1 MKTTALA
8 PLLDIARDLT
18 ASLAAADRYQRLLAA
33 MQRLIPCDAACLLR
47 LEGEAL
53 VPLSAV
59 GLAPEAMV
67 RTYNRG
73 EHPRLD
79 AILATREPVRFAA
92 DSGLPDPFD
101 RLLAGKQGELAD
113 VHACLG
119 CVLMHDNRIV
129 GALTADALDPRAF
142 DGVDLQLLAT
152 FAALAGAAVRTT
164 ALIESLESTAAR
176 RELVAR
182 DLQRTAGQAAGERIL
197 GGSRAVR
204 ALLTELATVAAS
216 DLTVLIT
223 GETGVGKELVARHL
237 HLHSLRGAQPLIQV
251 NCAALPESLAA
262 SELFGHVS
270 GAFTGAARDRA
281 GKFEIADGGT
291 LFLDEVG
298 ELPLSLQPVMLRA
311 IQQGEIQRV
320 GSDRAHRVDVR
331 VIAATN
337 RDLRAAVAAG
347 RFRADLFHRLAVF
360 PVAVPPLRER
370 REDIALLA
378 AHFADST
385 RRRLGAPPV
394 RLGEDAHAALAAADW
409 PGNVRE
415 LENVVSRGVLRAA
428 REGGDPV
435 LVGLRHLDLL
445 PAPVPIDD
453 DAGPEAAAGAV
464 RGALPLRDQVAAF
477 KRARIRAKP
486 SSATTGAGPR
496 PRANWGCSGATCTT
510 WRRGWGCVDRR
521 ELAEGAA
528 VDSIAVVGDNRGDPE
543 PPHVC
548 LRDRHGPSGSRF
560 PPSPRPAGR
569 RRTGTGPGL
578 AWPWPCPAAL
588 PNPTIS
594 ARSRRSVSWK
604 AVCSRPVSP
613 SRPRSSSATGWMT
626 P

>member
-1 MKTTALA
+1 MKNAALA

-270 GAFTGAARDRA
+270 GAFTGAVRDRA

-445 PAPVPIDD
+445 PASVPIDD

-477 KRARIRAKP
+477 KRARISKALERHDGSWA
-486 SSATTGAGPR
+486 AA
-496 PRANWGCSGATCTT
+496 A
-510 WRRGWGCVDRR
+510 R
-521 ELAEGAA
+521 ELGLQ
-528 VDSIAVVGDNRGDPE
+528 RGNL
-543 PPHVC
+543 HNLATRLG
-548 LRDRHGPSGSRF
+548 LR
-560 PPSPRPAGR
+560 
-569 RRTGTGPGL
+569 
-578 AWPWPCPAAL
+578 
-588 PNPTIS
+588 
-594 ARSRRSVSWK
+594 
-604 AVCSRPVSP
+604 
-613 SRPRSSSATGWMT
+613 
-626 P
+626 

>member
-59 GLAPEAMV
+59 GLAPEALV

-79 AILATREPVRFAA
+79 AILGTREPVRFAA

-101 RLLAGKQGELAD
+101 RLLAGKQSELAD

-270 GAFTGAARDRA
+270 GAFTGAVRDRA

-445 PAPVPIDD
+445 PAPVSIDEG
-453 DAGPEAAAGAV
+453 AGPEAAAGAV

-477 KRARIRAKP
+477 KRARISQALERHDGSWA
-486 SSATTGAGPR
+486 AA
-496 PRANWGCSGATCTT
+496 A
-510 WRRGWGCVDRR
+510 R
-521 ELAEGAA
+521 ELGLQ
-528 VDSIAVVGDNRGDPE
+528 RGNL
-543 PPHVC
+543 HNLATRLG
-548 LRDRHGPSGSRF
+548 LR
-560 PPSPRPAGR
+560 
-569 RRTGTGPGL
+569 
-578 AWPWPCPAAL
+578 
-588 PNPTIS
+588 
-594 ARSRRSVSWK
+594 
-604 AVCSRPVSP
+604 
-613 SRPRSSSATGWMT
+613 
-626 P
+626 

>member
-1 MKTTALA
+1 MKNAALA

-101 RLLAGKQGELAD
+101 HLLAGKQGELAD

-270 GAFTGAARDRA
+270 GAFTGAVRDRA

-378 AHFADST
+378 AHFADGT

-445 PAPVPIDD
+445 PASVPLDD

-477 KRARIRAKP
+477 KRARISKALERHDGSWA
-486 SSATTGAGPR
+486 AA
-496 PRANWGCSGATCTT
+496 A
-510 WRRGWGCVDRR
+510 R
-521 ELAEGAA
+521 ELGLQ
-528 VDSIAVVGDNRGDPE
+528 RGNL
-543 PPHVC
+543 HNLATRLG
-548 LRDRHGPSGSRF
+548 LR
-560 PPSPRPAGR
+560 
-569 RRTGTGPGL
+569 
-578 AWPWPCPAAL
+578 
-588 PNPTIS
+588 
-594 ARSRRSVSWK
+594 
-604 AVCSRPVSP
+604 
-613 SRPRSSSATGWMT
+613 
-626 P
+626 